1 MSSQIIVPRPRSID
15 RSKVSYVRLHSPS
28 IRDVPTPQNLN
39 RGQVNYSDTNEP
51 EPTVLEK
58 NVHSP
63 VTAGTVNFPP
73 FEVTPE
79 LEKKSN
85 QRIAQYPDDQKR
97 SAVLPLLHE
106 VQHRFGFIS
115 PESIEWVAQKL
126 DIAPI
131 KVVEVVTFYPGFR
144 QKAPGKLHFRVCR
157 TLSCAMGGSYEL
169 MAKLCEITGIDRSS
183 SDAHTDPISVSPCGN
198 YSVEYAECLASCG
211 TAPVCLVNDDFH
223 EGVTAEKAPDLI
235 AKYNG

>member
-1 MSSQIIVPRPRSID
+1 VSSKIEAPRPRSID
-15 RSKVSYVRLHSPS
+15 RSKLSYISTSAPNDREVPKSRLIDRSAVEY
-28 IRDVPTPQNLN
+28 IRPVL
-39 RGQVNYSDTNEP
+39 
-51 EPTVLEK
+51 TVLEK

-63 VTAGTVNFPP
+63 VTPGVVHFPQ
-73 FEVTPE
+73 FKITPA
-79 LEKKSN
+79 LEKAANK
-85 QRIAQYPDDQKR
+85 RIAQYPDDQRR

-106 VQHRFGFIS
+106 VQHRHGFIG
-115 PESIEWVAQKL
+115 PESIEWVAEKL
-126 DIAPI
+126 GIAAI

-169 MAKLCEITGIDRSS
+169 MAKLCEITGIDRGSA
-183 SDAHTDPISVSPCGN
+183 DTHKDPISISPCGN

-223 EGVTAEKAPDLI
+223 EGVTPEKAESLI
-235 AKYNG
+235 TQYES